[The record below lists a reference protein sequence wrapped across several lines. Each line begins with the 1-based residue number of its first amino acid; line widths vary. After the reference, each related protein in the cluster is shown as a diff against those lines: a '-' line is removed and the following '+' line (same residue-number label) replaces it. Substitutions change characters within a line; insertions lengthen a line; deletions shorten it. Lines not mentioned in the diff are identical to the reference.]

1 MRSIYRLLLLISL
14 LSSSVAY
21 GQISEDPEERRN
33 QGQSPLRSQTPEGN
47 PLPLKDRLR
56 FGGGISALQFNPFSI
71 GVSPVAAYQ
80 ASEHLVLGI
89 GVGYTYSNYKN
100 YYGGNLNQYSGRAFA
115 MYEIIPSILPNLYAH
130 VELDQRSYSTT
141 DGLTLNGRSTTG
153 SATATWVGATYS
165 QPIGRLFSANLSFLY
180 NLNYASNAD
189 NYLLFG
195 GQPYT
200 IRILFF

>member
-21 GQISEDPEERRN
+21 GQISEDPEERRS

-56 FGGGISALQFNPFSI
+56 FGGGISALQFNPFSL
-71 GVSPVAAYQ
+71 GVSPVVAYQ

-130 VELDQRSYSTT
+130 IELDQRSYGTT
-141 DGLTLNGRSTTG
+141 DQLTVNGRTTG

-180 NLNYASNAD
+180 NLNYANNAD

-195 GQPYT
+195 SQPYT
-200 IRILFF
+200 IRISFF

>member
-21 GQISEDPEERRN
+21 GQISEDPEERRE
-33 QGQSPLRSQTPEGN
+33 QGQSPLKSQTPEGN
-47 PLPLKDRLR
+47 PLPFKDRLR

-71 GVSPVAAYQ
+71 GVSPVVAYQ

-141 DGLTLNGRSTTG
+141 DGLTLNGRTTTG
-153 SATATWVGATYS
+153 TATATWVGATYS
-165 QPIGRLFSANLSFLY
+165 QPIGRLFAANLSFLY
-180 NLNYASNAD
+180 NLNYAANAD

-200 IRILFF
+200 IRISFF